1 MILTLLG
8 KQGVHEI
15 SKDLIYLAEEKT
27 KINYVK
33 IKPQETIT
41 LKKNYHF
48 FTRKSCRAPEIHLRS
63 SIKTTETD

>member
-8 KQGVHEI
+8 KQDVHET
-15 SKDLIYLAEEKT
+15 SKDLIYLTKETT
-27 KINYVK
+27 KINYGK
-33 IKPQETIT
+33 IKPQETMT

-63 SIKTTETD
+63 SIDH

>member
-15 SKDLIYLAEEKT
+15 SKDLIYLTEEKT

-48 FTRKSCRAPEIHLRS
+48 FPREVLQST
-63 SIKTTETD
+63 